1 MVTVLAM
8 PVVFAL
14 VGVALI
20 AAAAFGPRKGEL
32 HAAVSFAPPVAPPPL
47 ARWARPRGW
56 YPPRPA
62 IPEPT
67 PSASDPKPA
76 RWAER
81 IDPHAADC
89 SAATRVAI
97 VDALAAL
104 RTDWAIAMLHEALAD
119 DHEPAVR
126 DAVLRALAG

>member
-1 MVTVLAM
+1 MVAALAM

-14 VGVALI
+14 VGIALI

-56 YPPRPA
+56 YPPQPT

-67 PSASDPKPA
+67 PSAAEPTPS

-81 IDPHAADC
+81 IDPHAAGA
-89 SAATRVAI
+89 SAATRIAMVE
-97 VDALAAL
+97 ALAAL
-104 RTDWAIAMLHEALAD
+104 RTAWAIAILHEALAD
-119 DHEPAVR
+119 DHEPDVR

>member
-1 MVTVLAM
+1 VVTVLAM

-14 VGVALI
+14 VGIALI
-20 AAAAFGPRKGEL
+20 AAAAFGPRKGEM

-56 YPPRPA
+56 YPPQPTIA
-62 IPEPT
+62 EPT
-67 PSASDPKPA
+67 PAAAEPKPA

-81 IDPHAADC
+81 IDPHAAGC
-89 SAATRVAI
+89 SAATRIAI
-97 VDALAAL
+97 VEALGAL
-104 RTDWAIAMLHEALAD
+104 RTAWAIAILHEALAD

-126 DAVLRALAG
+126 DAVLQALAA